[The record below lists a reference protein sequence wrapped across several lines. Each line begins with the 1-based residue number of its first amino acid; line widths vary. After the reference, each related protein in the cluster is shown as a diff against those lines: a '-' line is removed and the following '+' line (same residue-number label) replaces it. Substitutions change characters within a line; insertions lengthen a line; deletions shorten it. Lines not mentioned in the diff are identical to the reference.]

1 MEFNYID
8 KKQKD
13 RAIVSQIIRSTDKH
27 NDFNFMSLRLHLHDF
42 LSHLFLDTSLWPT
55 PLVVIPRVV
64 HSCPQL
70 STVVRAPKYG
80 SVRVVRAP
88 SALRLQSGVTPL
100 PWSRVRATLYS
111 CGGAAAGR
119 VPRRTVHAGRSSV
132 RHSAA
137 PHQSFKQIFAKISQ
151 SQIRDQAPTIGPS
164 PG

>member
-1 MEFNYID
+1 MTSCPSDFMIF
-8 KKQKD
+8 
-13 RAIVSQIIRSTDKH
+13 VSPVSGHITMAHSARSDPP
-27 NDFNFMSLRLHLHDF
+27 SCPQ
-42 LSHLFLDTSLWPT
+42 LSA
-55 PLVVIPRVV
+55 VV

-70 STVVRAPKYG
+70 STVVCAPKYG